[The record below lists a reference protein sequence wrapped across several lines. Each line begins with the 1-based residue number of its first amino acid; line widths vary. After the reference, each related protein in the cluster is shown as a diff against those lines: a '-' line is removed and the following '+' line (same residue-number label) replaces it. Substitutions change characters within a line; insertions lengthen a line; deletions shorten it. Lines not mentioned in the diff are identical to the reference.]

1 MVARLVNVD
10 CKIATKKAIARRIE
24 PLLPNLVHTD
34 QTGFIKGRYI
44 GENITLIIDITNI
57 RSRKA

>member
-10 CKIATKKAIARRIE
+10 CKIATKAIARRIE
-24 PLLPNLVHTD
+24 PLLPNLVHTN